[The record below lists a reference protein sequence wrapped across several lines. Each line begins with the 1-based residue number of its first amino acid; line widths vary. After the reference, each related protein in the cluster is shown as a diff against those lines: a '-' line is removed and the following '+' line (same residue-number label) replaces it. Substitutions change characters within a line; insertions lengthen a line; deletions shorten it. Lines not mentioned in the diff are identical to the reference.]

1 VAAATV
7 PVGVVVLNYD
17 GLGDTLRC
25 LDSLDAADPAP
36 VRIVVVDNG
45 SADGSPE
52 ALARRCAGNAAVE
65 FLRLDRNLGYAGGMN
80 RGIERALAHGVDVVL
95 LLNNDTTVRPG
106 VLGPIAAALAA
117 PPGAA
122 PAIATPRILCADER
136 TIWCVGERVFYP
148 LLLTRRGRGRPDGPQ
163 FDVPRRI
170 NCVTGCAMAVRREV
184 FAKIGFLDEAFF
196 AYVEEIDFCKRAR
209 DAGFGFVSVPAS
221 IVVHREAGVLGES
234 SPAQVHLKARNR
246 AWFHRK
252 HVPAPLWPVAA
263 VWHALVMC
271 TWALR
276 GVLSGT
282 PGVGGAVVRGTLD
295 ALRGRMGPPAWVR
308 P

>member
-1 VAAATV
+1 VAAAAV

-17 GLGDTLRC
+17 GLDDTMRC

-36 VRIVVVDNG
+36 ARVVVVDNG

-106 VLGPIAAALAA
+106 FLGPIAAALAA
-117 PPGAA
+117 PAA
-122 PAIATPRILCADER
+122 AIATPRILCADER
-136 TIWCVGERVFYP
+136 TIWSVGERVFYP
-148 LLLTRRGRGRPDGPQ
+148 LLVARRGRGRPDGPE

-184 FAKIGFLDEAFF
+184 FAKIGLLDEAYF

-209 DAGFGFVSVPAS
+209 DAGFGFVYVPGSVV
-221 IVVHREAGVLGES
+221 IHREAGVLGEA

-252 HVPAPLWPVAA
+252 HGPALLWPVVA

-282 PGVGGAVVRGTLD
+282 PGAVVRGTLD